1 VGSPLL
7 ELRHAVARGSCSND
21 SGYGYQGTTRYSIFS
36 IRRIIKG
43 MRFFN
48 FNRKEQ
54 PQVKRSSMTI
64 SECISSARE
73 AGRKTPDTGL
83 FEEWLRTKGLSTRG
97 NVLVARM
104 RREYEGGFEE
114 RFQAAA
120 PDSRELNR
128 QFLKRA
134 AAFPDNYKGFRIS
147 QENDSWKYSG
157 DAESLFDTWK
167 DLKRFI
173 DSL

>member
-1 VGSPLL
+1 MG
-7 ELRHAVARGSCSND
+7 
-21 SGYGYQGTTRYSIFS
+21 
-36 IRRIIKG
+36 
-43 MRFFN
+43 FFN
-48 FNRKEQ
+48 LKRKEQ

-64 SECISSARE
+64 SECIFSARE

-83 FEEWLRTKGLSTRG
+83 FEEWLRTKGLSSRG

-104 RREYEGGFEE
+104 RREYEAGFEE
-114 RFQAAA
+114 RFSAAA

-134 AAFPDNYKGFRIS
+134 VAPPDNYKGFRIS
-147 QENDSWKYSG
+147 REGEEWRYSG
-157 DAESLFDTWK
+157 DPESLFDSWK
-167 DLKRFI
+167 DLKGFI

>member
-1 VGSPLL
+1 MNEIS
-7 ELRHAVARGSCSND
+7 
-21 SGYGYQGTTRYSIFS
+21 
-36 IRRIIKG
+36 RRCDHPEFAYHPIPHPPHQENNQN

-54 PQVKRSSMTI
+54 PPMKRSSMTI

-83 FEEWLRTKGLSTRG
+83 FDEWLRTKGLSTRG

-104 RREYEGGFEE
+104 RREYEEGFEE
-114 RFQAAA
+114 RFQVIA
-120 PDSRELNR
+120 PTPERTRELNR
-128 QFLKRA
+128 QFMKRTQEI
-134 AAFPDNYKGFRIS
+134 PTSHKGFRIS

-157 DAESLFDTWK
+157 DPESLFDTWK

>member
-1 VGSPLL
+1 
-7 ELRHAVARGSCSND
+7 
-21 SGYGYQGTTRYSIFS
+21 
-36 IRRIIKG
+36 

-83 FEEWLRTKGLSTRG
+83 FNEWLRTKGLSGRG
-97 NVLVARM
+97 NVLLDRM
-104 RREYEGGFEE
+104 RREYEEGFEE
-114 RFQAAA
+114 RFSAPA

-128 QFLKRA
+128 QFLKRVA
-134 AAFPDNYKGFRIS
+134 APPENYKGFHIS
-147 QENDSWKYSG
+147 TEEDSWKYSG
-157 DAESLFDTWK
+157 DPESLFDSWK

>member
-1 VGSPLL
+1 MGFF
-7 ELRHAVARGSCSND
+7 
-21 SGYGYQGTTRYSIFS
+21 IF
-36 IRRIIKG
+36 KHQ
-43 MRFFN
+43 
-48 FNRKEQ
+48 EQ

-83 FEEWLRTKGLSTRG
+83 FEEWLRMKGLSSRG

-104 RREYEGGFEE
+104 RREYEEGFEE
-114 RFQAAA
+114 RFQAPN

-128 QFLKRA
+128 QFLRRA
-134 AAFPDNYKGFRIS
+134 AAASPDNYKGFRIS

-157 DAESLFDTWK
+157 DPESLFDTWK